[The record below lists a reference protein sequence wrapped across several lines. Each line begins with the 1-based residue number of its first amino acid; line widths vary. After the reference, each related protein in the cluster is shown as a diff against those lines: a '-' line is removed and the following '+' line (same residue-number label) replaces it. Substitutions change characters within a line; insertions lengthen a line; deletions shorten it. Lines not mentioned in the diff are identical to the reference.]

1 MSARIAT
8 DKHIASV
15 AVFIRKVVT
24 HQIADLLKKENIL
37 SFNYKYGENTPITE
51 CDTKEAIELTDVD
64 AYQLMK
70 FLSYNS
76 CEHPT
81 WKDSIAKEMLDNLIT
96 YLEETIP
103 DIKTKSANSY
113 TRSI

>member
-51 CDTKEAIELTDVD
+51 CNTKEAIELTDVD
-64 AYQLMK
+64 AYLLMK
-70 FLSYNS
+70 SLSYQS
-76 CEHPT
+76 CEHPE
-81 WKDSIAKEMLDNLIT
+81 WKDSIAKEMLDSSIN
-96 YLEETIP
+96 YLEDTVP
-103 DIKTKSANSY
+103 DIKTKSANSK
-113 TRSI
+113 TWSI